1 MWDVNDAELIRS
13 QLRRYNPKCRP
24 SFFGRGVGNLLSRS
38 LLRMRG
44 TAWNKVGTA
53 IFAVGDS
60 VLLGSGRLLG
70 LRILNALLED
80 VAPDAQLGTK
90 MLTLC

>member
-1 MWDVNDAELIRS
+1 
-13 QLRRYNPKCRP
+13 
-24 SFFGRGVGNLLSRS
+24 
-38 LLRMRG
+38 MRG

-53 IFAVGDS
+53 IFAAGDS

>member
-1 MWDVNDAELIRS
+1 
-13 QLRRYNPKCRP
+13 
-24 SFFGRGVGNLLSRS
+24 
-38 LLRMRG
+38 MRG